1 MPHHCAMAAPLRQN
15 HPKPNSACRS
25 ASSFYYICAV
35 CSLANA
41 RMTEAAYLALE
52 SLGSAKTRDVGSRD
66 SWAII
71 GVKGAA
77 IGSVPEL
84 LVTRFNSFAE
94 VEQAAPAVHLVDGFH
109 FYYTTS

>member
-1 MPHHCAMAAPLRQN
+1 
-15 HPKPNSACRS
+15 
-25 ASSFYYICAV
+25 
-35 CSLANA
+35 
-41 RMTEAAYLALE
+41 MTEAAYLALE

-84 LVTRFNSFAE
+84 LVTRFNGFAE
-94 VEQAAPAVHLVDGFH
+94 VEQAAPAMHLVDGFH
-109 FYYTTS
+109 FYYADHLGNTRMLDDFDSSKLGGDIKSLPYPMN